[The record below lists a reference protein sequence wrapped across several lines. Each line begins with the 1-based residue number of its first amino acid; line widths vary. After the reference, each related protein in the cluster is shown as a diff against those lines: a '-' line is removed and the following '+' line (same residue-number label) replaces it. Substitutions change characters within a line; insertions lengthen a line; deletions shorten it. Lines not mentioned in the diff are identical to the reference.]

1 MRRFAVLT
9 TIAFATALVAVLA
22 VSAANSRA
30 QTPTPDALQTSAVP
44 QPATFP
50 ADARI
55 GFIDADVVLSK
66 SKFGQTSQAQMKELA
81 GKLDAQIAARAKEI
95 KDLQDRIQQQ
105 QAMVSEAI
113 HRGWLKDLDRL
124 TREAEFLQE
133 DRNLQ
138 VEQLNREL
146 VQAFEA
152 KALPLVEAIRNQRG
166 LWAVFTVGQGSNV
179 VAWHRGLDLSGEII
193 QRMDGSAVGVAADP
207 QPIGSR

>member
-1 MRRFAVLT
+1 MRRAAVLT
-9 TIAFATALVAVLA
+9 IVAFSAVLTA
-22 VSAANSRA
+22 TLAISGVRSRA
-30 QTPTPDALQTSAVP
+30 QTSAAD
-44 QPATFP
+44 PAQAGAPAAPPIAFP
-50 ADARI
+50 PDARI
-55 GFIDADVVLSK
+55 GFIDADAILTN
-66 SKFGQTSQAQMKELA
+66 SKFGQASQAQMKELA

-124 TREAEFLQE
+124 TREAQFLQE

-152 KALPLVEAIRNQRG
+152 KAVPLVETIRNQRG

-179 VAWHRGLDLSGEII
+179 VAWNRGLDLSAEVI
-193 QRMDGSAVGVAADP
+193 RRLDG
-207 QPIGSR
+207 Q